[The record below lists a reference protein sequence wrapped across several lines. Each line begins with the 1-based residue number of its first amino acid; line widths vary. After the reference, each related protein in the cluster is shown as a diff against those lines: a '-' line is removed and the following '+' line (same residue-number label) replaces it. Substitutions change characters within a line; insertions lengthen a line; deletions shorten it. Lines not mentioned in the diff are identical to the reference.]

1 MKAPQVFP
9 GTLALPG
16 KASERRALLL
26 ATGAAGGIA
35 AVGAALP
42 LVASFAPSE
51 RARAQGAAL
60 EMDISDIAPGA
71 MKTVEWRG
79 KPVWVMRR
87 TAEMAAALLGR
98 EAQLAD
104 PASARRQQPD
114 YARNPT
120 RSIKSDVFV
129 AVGICTHLGC
139 SPTVVPAGTANT
151 SVDADWTGGFYCPC
165 HGSTFDGAGRVF
177 KNKPAPTNLEIPPH
191 RYLSD
196 SRILIGDD
204 AAT

>member
-9 GTLALPG
+9 GPLAVPG

-35 AVGAALP
+35 AVAAALP

-60 EMDISDIAPGA
+60 EVEISDIAPGA

-87 TAEMAAALLGR
+87 TPEMTAALLGR
-98 EAQLAD
+98 EAQLAA
-104 PASARRQQPD
+104 PVSARQQQPE

-139 SPTVVPAGTANT
+139 SPVG
-151 SVDADWTGGFYCPC
+151 ADRKLT
-165 HGSTFDGAGRVF
+165 H
-177 KNKPAPTNLEIPPH
+177 L
-191 RYLSD
+191 
-196 SRILIGDD
+196 
-204 AAT
+204 